1 VWTYTYAKNGD
12 RLHAYDIDFLVVADY
27 YKGDPNGGYRAF
39 VYTDF
44 LTCDQLV
51 ARRNWIETSVRSAL
65 HLPFP
70 QARPALRYEHS
81 VGQGAGEELPGFIL
95 RRTA

>member
-1 VWTYTYAKNGD
+1 
-12 RLHAYDIDFLVVADY
+12 
-27 YKGDPNGGYRAF
+27 
-39 VYTDF
+39 
-44 LTCDQLV
+44 
-51 ARRNWIETSVRSAL
+51 VRSAL